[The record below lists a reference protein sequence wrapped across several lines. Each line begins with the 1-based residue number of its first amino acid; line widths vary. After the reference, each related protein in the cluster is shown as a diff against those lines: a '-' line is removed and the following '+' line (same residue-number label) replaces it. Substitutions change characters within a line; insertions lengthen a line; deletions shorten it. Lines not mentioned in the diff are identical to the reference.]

1 MSRTASS
8 QTSQFP
14 LIVAICAT
22 LGLFVYVATAMISPL
37 NGEDFALTRDM
48 AGVAPMDRFGW
59 IIERSSTQ
67 ITQWN
72 ARLGEQL
79 AILWL
84 SVPRIYFVLATTAS
98 LLFFCAVVAGYGRR
112 QTDRDSFLHGSIYAL
127 AMLWLFWPGYEVF
140 FWTTAQA
147 AYFQPMIPALLLMS
161 FYFTVEA
168 TQKLGE
174 SNLRCLV
181 AVVLACLVGLSF
193 ENVPPA
199 LGAGMGLVLLLNGRA
214 RWRLRAIL
222 PIIALAVAWGTLML
236 APSTAIRRAA
246 YAAMYPANLGVGHVL
261 ERSHSVFGTLMSTSW
276 LLVLAGTAASVY
288 LWRVHGWRQQV
299 ALAWAVSSLTV
310 LSVIAAPY
318 TEPRAFIVPWA
329 IWYML
334 VVAAAI
340 RLVSISWFRS
350 GAAIVAVAS
359 LYLPLQANLSYVE
372 FARSLEERD
381 SYIRVMSRTER
392 CQQGIDVGHATKK
405 YSYKYLNSREAWF
418 VANPAYVSAY
428 YGCKVLPQ

>member
-1 MSRTASS
+1 
-8 QTSQFP
+8 
-14 LIVAICAT
+14 
-22 LGLFVYVATAMISPL
+22 MISPL

-59 IIERSSTQ
+59 IIERSSAQ

-84 SVPRIYFVLATTAS
+84 SVPRIYFVR
-98 LLFFCAVVAGYGRR
+98 RR
-112 QTDRDSFLHGSIYAL
+112 QPRCCSSVP
-127 AMLWLFWPGYEVF
+127 WLPCMGAGKRIAIRSCMAQSTRWRCSGCSGRVTKF

-147 AYFQPMIPALLLMS
+147 AYFQPMILTLLLMS
-161 FYFTVEA
+161 FYFTAEA

-214 RWRLRAIL
+214 RWRVRAVV
-222 PIIALAVAWGTLML
+222 PIIALAAAWGVLML

-246 YAAMYPANLGVGHVL
+246 YAAMYPASLGVGHVL
-261 ERSHSVFGTLMSTSW
+261 ERSHSVFGTLVSTGW

-299 ALAWAVSSLTV
+299 VLAWTVSSHCAQCHCRALHGASC
-310 LSVIAAPY
+310 LYCSVGDLVHARCRRCHS
-318 TEPRAFIVPWA
+318 TGVDQLVP
-329 IWYML
+329 L
-334 VVAAAI
+334 GC
-340 RLVSISWFRS
+340 SDCS
-350 GAAIVAVAS
+350 
-359 LYLPLQANLSYVE
+359 
-372 FARSLEERD
+372 
-381 SYIRVMSRTER
+381 R
-392 CQQGIDVGHATKK
+392 CQ
-405 YSYKYLNSREAWF
+405 SLPS
-418 VANPAYVSAY
+418 VAGEPLI
-428 YGCKVLPQ
+428 C

>member
-1 MSRTASS
+1 
-8 QTSQFP
+8 
-14 LIVAICAT
+14 
-22 LGLFVYVATAMISPL
+22 MI
-37 NGEDFALTRDM
+37 LT
-48 AGVAPMDRFGW
+48 
-59 IIERSSTQ
+59 
-67 ITQWN
+67 
-72 ARLGEQL
+72 
-79 AILWL
+79 
-84 SVPRIYFVLATTAS
+84 
-98 LLFFCAVVAGYGRR
+98 
-112 QTDRDSFLHGSIYAL
+112 
-127 AMLWLFWPGYEVF
+127 
-140 FWTTAQA
+140 
-147 AYFQPMIPALLLMS
+147 LLLMS
-161 FYFTVEA
+161 FYFTAEA

-214 RWRLRAIL
+214 RWRVRAVV
-222 PIIALAVAWGTLML
+222 PIIALAAAWGVLML

-246 YAAMYPANLGVGHVL
+246 YAAMYPASLGVGHVL
-261 ERSHSVFGTLMSTSW
+261 ERSHSVFGTLVSTGW

-299 ALAWAVSSLTV
+299 VLAWTVSSLTV

-334 VVAAAI
+334 VVAAVI

-372 FARSLEERD
+372 FARSPRERFLHT
-381 SYIRVMSRTER
+381 SHV
-392 CQQGIDVGHATKK
+392 
-405 YSYKYLNSREAWF
+405 
-418 VANPAYVSAY
+418 
-428 YGCKVLPQ
+428 